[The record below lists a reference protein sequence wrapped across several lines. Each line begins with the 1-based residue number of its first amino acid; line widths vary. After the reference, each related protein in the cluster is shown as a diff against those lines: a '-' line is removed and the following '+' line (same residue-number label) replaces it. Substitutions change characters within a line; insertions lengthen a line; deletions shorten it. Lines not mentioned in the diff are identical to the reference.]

1 MYNKIVKVVL
11 SVFLLPNILNGVN
24 VMKNICLK
32 LLVVAFVVVLIFNSI
47 FIVAVSFI
55 FEKEAEYRG
64 FTQLEDILKNENKNL
79 SYEDFLLLNWAGSR
93 DDAKAASKLPESVKN
108 AEFKRCDRVE
118 SVFVQLLQTK
128 NNSIVQLFPAEMLND
143 NNVGG
148 ANPTSFLEIWGSYY
162 LVVCVT
168 ENNDL
173 ATAVYKTEDDLSGL
187 YEFETDKACYSFY
200 EFYPACLAP
209 LFATTFDKILN
220 VLFVIAQMTVVYIVL
235 VKRKKKSCSDVK

>member
-1 MYNKIVKVVL
+1 MKKIC
-11 SVFLLPNILNGVN
+11 F
-24 VMKNICLK
+24 K
-32 LLVVAFVVVLIFNSI
+32 LLVIAFAIVLILNTL
-47 FIVAVSFI
+47 FIVATAFI
-55 FEKEAEYRG
+55 FEKEAKHKN

-148 ANPTSFLEIWGSYY
+148 ANPTSFLKIWGSYY

-220 VLFVIAQMTVVYIVL
+220 LLFVIGEVAVVYVVL
-235 VKRKKKSCSDVK
+235 NKRKKKQKSII

>member
-1 MYNKIVKVVL
+1 MKKIC
-11 SVFLLPNILNGVN
+11 F
-24 VMKNICLK
+24 K
-32 LLVVAFVVVLIFNSI
+32 LLVVAFAIVLVLNTA
-47 FIVAVSFI
+47 FIVATAFV
-55 FEKEAEYRG
+55 FEKEAKHKN

-148 ANPTSFLEIWGSYY
+148 ANPTSFLNIWGSYY

-220 VLFVIAQMTVVYIVL
+220 LLFVIGEVAVVYVVL
-235 VKRKKKSCSDVK
+235 NKRKKKQKSII

>member
-1 MYNKIVKVVL
+1 
-11 SVFLLPNILNGVN
+11 
-24 VMKNICLK
+24 MKNICFK
-32 LLVVAFVVVLIFNSI
+32 LLIIAFAIVLILNTL
-47 FIVAVSFI
+47 FIVATAFI
-55 FEKEAEYRG
+55 FEKEAKHKN

-148 ANPTSFLEIWGSYY
+148 ANPTSFLKIWGSYY

-220 VLFVIAQMTVVYIVL
+220 LLFVIGEVAVVYVVL
-235 VKRKKKSCSDVK
+235 NKRKKKQKSII

>member
-1 MYNKIVKVVL
+1 MKKIC
-11 SVFLLPNILNGVN
+11 F
-24 VMKNICLK
+24 K
-32 LLVVAFVVVLIFNSI
+32 LLVIAFAIVLILNTL
-47 FIVAVSFI
+47 FIVATAFI
-55 FEKEAEYRG
+55 FEKDAKHKN

-148 ANPTSFLEIWGSYY
+148 ANPTSFLKIWGSYY

-220 VLFVIAQMTVVYIVL
+220 LLFVIGEVAVVYVVL
-235 VKRKKKSCSDVK
+235 NKRKKKQKSII

>member
-1 MYNKIVKVVL
+1 MKKIC
-11 SVFLLPNILNGVN
+11 F
-24 VMKNICLK
+24 K
-32 LLVVAFVVVLIFNSI
+32 LLVVAFAIVLVLNTA
-47 FIVAVSFI
+47 FIVATAFV
-55 FEKEAEYRG
+55 FEKEAKHKN

-148 ANPTSFLEIWGSYY
+148 ANPTSFLKIWGSYY

-220 VLFVIAQMTVVYIVL
+220 LLFVIGEVAVVYVVL
-235 VKRKKKSCSDVK
+235 NKRKKKQKSII

>member
-1 MYNKIVKVVL
+1 
-11 SVFLLPNILNGVN
+11 
-24 VMKNICLK
+24 MKNICFK
-32 LLVVAFVVVLIFNSI
+32 LLIIAFAIVLILNTL
-47 FIVAVSFI
+47 FIVATAFI
-55 FEKEAEYRG
+55 FEKEAKHKN

-148 ANPTSFLEIWGSYY
+148 ANPTSFLKIWGSYY

-220 VLFVIAQMTVVYIVL
+220 LLFVIGEVAVVSVVL
-235 VKRKKKSCSDVK
+235 NKRKKKQKSII